1 MKSDNNNDKLGMV
14 KLLIILNM
22 LQQPNCIINVN
33 KTSKKNSRNVKHK
46 NKKLDNLIV
55 KKNVKDKMDSE
66 LLLPIEQIIVEEDS
80 ELILPIEQ
88 VIVEEDSELVLP
100 IEQVIIEEDSEL
112 ILPIQEVTIKDDSK
126 FITLICDRLSNEKI
140 FIISKLIQR
149 LYYSEMSNKI
159 LQNCL
164 IDIKRENNVAANKLS
179 LIRDSKD
186 KLETTYI
193 LPTQEVIIKDDIEGI
208 KKKDDSNIT
217 INGVYKIHENINNDY
232 SETLISTLPII
243 IAQKN
248 IDIPIESTFRLK
260 NAALDIKNMKKDVYL
275 TSSKLLPMFEKDDIF
290 PSLNGKLFLEGFV
303 RNKID
308 FSIAEGVYDNIIN
321 LDNECVI
328 IYIPFK
334 CTTIINCR
342 VRPVFSKGK
351 GLDYIP
357 IYISSDC
364 LNINNDFN
372 EYLNEKNAQCSE
384 YINCDITPINCNIER
399 VKIYETYTLVDR
411 KPFSKKFPFEMNF
424 NTIKENIL
432 LNLSLTLIQK
442 QDISI
447 NHRKNSR

>member
-1 MKSDNNNDKLGMV
+1 MKPDNNSDKLGMV

-33 KTSKKNSRNVKHK
+33 KKSKKNSTNVKHK

-55 KKNVKDKMDSE
+55 KKNAKDKM
-66 LLLPIEQIIVEEDS
+66 DS

-88 VIVEEDSELVLP
+88 VI
-100 IEQVIIEEDSEL
+100 IEEDLEL
-112 ILPIQEVTIKDDSK
+112 ILPIQDVTIKDDSK
-126 FITLICDRLSNEKI
+126 FITPICDRLSKEKT

-149 LYYSEMSNKI
+149 LYYSEMSNKT

-164 IDIKRENNVAANKLS
+164 IDISRENNAAANKSS
-179 LIRDSKD
+179 LIRNSED

-217 INGVYKIHENINNDY
+217 INDIYKTHENINNNY
-232 SETLISTLPII
+232 CETLIATLPVI
-243 IAQKN
+243 IAEKN

-260 NAALDIKNMKKDVYL
+260 NAALDIKNMKKNVYL
-275 TSSKLLPMFEKDDIF
+275 TSSKLLPIYEKDDIL
-290 PSLNGKLFLEGFV
+290 PLLNGNLFLEGFV
-303 RNKID
+303 RNEID
-308 FSIAEGVYDNIIN
+308 FSIAKGVYDNIIN
-321 LDNECVI
+321 LDTECVI

-334 CTTIINCR
+334 CTSLINCK

-372 EYLNEKNAQCSE
+372 EYLREKNTQCSE
-384 YINCDITPINCNIER
+384 YINCDIEPINCKMER
-399 VKIYETYTLVDR
+399 VKIYETYTLLDR
-411 KPFSKKFPFEMNF
+411 KPFSDKFPLEMNF
-424 NTIKENIL
+424 NTIKESIV

-442 QDISI
+442 QDIVI
-447 NHRKNSR
+447 NHRKNSK